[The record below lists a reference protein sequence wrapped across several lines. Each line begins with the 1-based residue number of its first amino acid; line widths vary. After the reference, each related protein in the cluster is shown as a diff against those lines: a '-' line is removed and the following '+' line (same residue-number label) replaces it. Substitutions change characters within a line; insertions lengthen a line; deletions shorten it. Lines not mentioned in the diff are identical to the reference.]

1 MIPEIL
7 RRISNL
13 ARFGTIT
20 ETKSSD
26 GKALARVKV
35 GERVTDFLPVMSFS
49 NSFRRHWIPI
59 RPGEQALVVSP
70 FGEADSG
77 IVVRGIFNRGQKEPT
92 DANNT
97 TEIIEWEDGTR
108 IAIDTA
114 AKTIRLDAAGSVNVV
129 ATGQVSI
136 TSTSATITAD
146 SVTVDAAMTDVTG
159 DLTVGGTIT
168 DARGDLTNFTTT
180 DGAAR
185 G

>member
-13 ARFGTIT
+13 ARFGTIA
-20 ETKSSD
+20 ETKSAN

-49 NSFRRHWIPI
+49 SSFRRHWIPI

-77 IVVRGIFNRGQKEPT
+77 IVVRGIFNHGQKEPSGA
-92 DANNT
+92 DDT

-108 IAIDTA
+108 IAIDTI
-114 AKTIRLDAAGSVNVV
+114 AKTIKVDASGSVSVVAAGPVYITCTNATIAADTVTIDAA
-129 ATGQVSI
+129 
-136 TSTSATITAD
+136 
-146 SVTVDAAMTDVTG
+146 VTDITG
-159 DLTVGGTIT
+159 DLSVGGGIM
-168 DARGDLTNFTTT
+168 DARGDLTNFSTT
-180 DGAAR
+180 DGAERA
-185 G
+185 